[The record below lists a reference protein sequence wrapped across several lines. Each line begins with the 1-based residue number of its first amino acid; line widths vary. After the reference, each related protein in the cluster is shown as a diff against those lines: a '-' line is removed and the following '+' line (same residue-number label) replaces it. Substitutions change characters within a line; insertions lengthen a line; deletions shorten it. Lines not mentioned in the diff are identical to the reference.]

1 MSREKKKKK
10 KGHSP
15 CPHGAYGQ
23 NKEEAFN
30 SARSYTVRTEKGGV
44 YDALRMW
51 DSRRASLR
59 SRLCVGS
66 PCCSLELGK
75 DTERL
80 HKLQEAQLETSTY
93 M

>member
-1 MSREKKKKK
+1 MKVGSKEATRNPHDTA
-10 KGHSP
+10 GARRRQRWSP
-15 CPHGAYGQ
+15 CPTRTPALCPP
-23 NKEEAFN
+23 
-30 SARSYTVRTEKGGV
+30 ARMSRTPP
-44 YDALRMW
+44 AMATF
-51 DSRRASLR
+51 SRRASLR